1 MANFI
6 LSCFR
11 EKSDEK
17 EEYKWNESKEQG
29 EERNSSEDPKE

>member
-17 EEYKWNESKEQG
+17 IGIINEMNRRSKEK
-29 EERNSSEDPKE
+29 KETHRKT